1 MRITRLVPVGLAAGL
16 LLAACG
22 GTTAAYP
29 AASGSASAQPS
40 AYPSNPGP
48 TASPSAPAKSGTMIA
63 VAERGNLGRIL
74 VDSKGR
80 TVYLFVADKGK
91 ASVCYGQCAVY
102 WPPVLTRDLPQA
114 GPGVAANL
122 LGTTRRTDGTIE
134 VTYGGHPLYYFVAD
148 KKVGDTLGQGVDGFG
163 GPWYVVG
170 PSGQRIG

>member
-1 MRITRLVPVGLAAGL
+1 
-16 LLAACG
+16 
-22 GTTAAYP
+22 
-29 AASGSASAQPS
+29 
-40 AYPSNPGP
+40 
-48 TASPSAPAKSGTMIA
+48 MIA
-63 VAERGNLGRIL
+63 VAERGSLGRIL

-102 WPPVLTRDLPQA
+102 WPPVLTRDSPQA